1 MTKMLKICLIF
12 LSLLLLKTNLNAV
25 EFILNDGSRVAGEII
40 TFQNKIYTVQST
52 SLGTVKI
59 STDKINRINYSQN
72 KNLGQQNN
80 KISSAQFQ
88 EINKS
93 LMSNPAIFQ
102 QIQNLQSEPELQ
114 AIINDPEI
122 MNSISKGDFQS
133 LMNNKKIIQLMGN
146 AKIKQIIGQVK

>member
-1 MTKMLKICLIF
+1 MTKMLKVCLIF

-72 KNLGQQNN
+72 KNQRQQNN
-80 KISSAQFQ
+80 KISSEQFQ

-102 QIQNLQSEPELQ
+102 QIQNLQSDPELQ

-133 LMNNKKIIQLMGN
+133 LMNNEKIIQLMDN